1 MNAVKENV
9 FSSEAKEGERMK
21 GICKT
26 DNALYVGQFLDGTTV
41 SIGLNQQQ
49 RWQFETTS
57 DGRVKLTFRN
67 IGIFV
72 SEKQFFADWK
82 IVEKADG

>member
-1 MNAVKENV
+1 
-9 FSSEAKEGERMK
+9 MK

-26 DNALYVGQFLDGTTV
+26 DNALYVGRILDGTTV
-41 SIGLNQQQ
+41 SIGLNRKQ
-49 RWQFETTS
+49 RWQFKTTS

-67 IGIFV
+67 IGIIV

-82 IVEKADG
+82 ILTAEIN

>member
-1 MNAVKENV
+1 
-9 FSSEAKEGERMK
+9 MK

-26 DNALYVGQFLDGTTV
+26 DNALYVGKFLDGTTV
-41 SIGLNQQQ
+41 SIGLNRQQ

-67 IGIFV
+67 IGISV
-72 SEKQFFADWK
+72 SEKQFIAGWK
-82 IVEKADG
+82 IIESQI

>member
-1 MNAVKENV
+1 
-9 FSSEAKEGERMK
+9 MK

-26 DNALYVGQFLDGTTV
+26 DNALYVGKFLDGATV
-41 SIGLNQQQ
+41 SIGLNRQQ
-49 RWQFETTS
+49 RWQFKTTS

-67 IGIFV
+67 IGICV

-82 IVEKADG
+82 IVVTEI

>member
-1 MNAVKENV
+1 
-9 FSSEAKEGERMK
+9 MK

-26 DNALYVGQFLDGTTV
+26 DNALYVGKFLDGTTV
-41 SIGLNQQQ
+41 SVGLNRRQ

-67 IGIFV
+67 IGICV
-72 SEKQFFADWK
+72 SEKQFIAGWK
-82 IVEKADG
+82 IIESQI

>member
-1 MNAVKENV
+1 
-9 FSSEAKEGERMK
+9 MK

-26 DNALYVGQFLDGTTV
+26 DNALYAGKFLDGSTV
-41 SIGLNQQQ
+41 SIGLNRQQ

-72 SEKQFFADWK
+72 SEKQFYADWK
-82 IVEKADG
+82 ILTAEIN

>member
-1 MNAVKENV
+1 
-9 FSSEAKEGERMK
+9 MK

-26 DNALYVGQFLDGTTV
+26 DNALYVGKILDGSIV
-41 SIGLNQQQ
+41 SIGLNRQQ

-67 IGIFV
+67 IDIFV
-72 SEKQFFADWK
+72 PEQQFFEDWK
-82 IVEKADG
+82 ILTAEIN

>member
-1 MNAVKENV
+1 
-9 FSSEAKEGERMK
+9 MK

-26 DNALYVGQFLDGTTV
+26 DNALYVGKFLDGTTV
-41 SIGLNQQQ
+41 SIGLNRQQ

-57 DGRVKLTFRN
+57 DGRVRLTFRN

-72 SEKQFFADWK
+72 SEKQFIADWK
-82 IVEKADG
+82 IIRANV

>member
-1 MNAVKENV
+1 
-9 FSSEAKEGERMK
+9 MK

-26 DNALYVGQFLDGTTV
+26 DNALYVGRFLDGTTV

-49 RWQFETTS
+49 RWQFEITS

-67 IGIFV
+67 IGISV
-72 SEKQFFADWK
+72 SEKQFFKDWK
-82 IVEKADG
+82 IVLAQIN

>member
-1 MNAVKENV
+1 
-9 FSSEAKEGERMK
+9 MK

-26 DNALYVGQFLDGTTV
+26 DNALYVGKFLDGATV
-41 SIGLNQQQ
+41 SIGLNRRQ

-67 IGIFV
+67 IAIIV
-72 SEKQFFADWK
+72 SEKQFYADWK
-82 IVEKADG
+82 ILTAEIN

>member
-1 MNAVKENV
+1 MNILEERK
-9 FSSEAKEGERMK
+9 AKEGERMK

-26 DNALYVGQFLDGTTV
+26 DNAFYVGRFLDGTTV
-41 SIGLNQQQ
+41 RIGLNRKQG
-49 RWQFETTS
+49 WQFETAS

-67 IGIFV
+67 ISIFV

-82 IVEKADG
+82 IVLSQIN

>member
-1 MNAVKENV
+1 
-9 FSSEAKEGERMK
+9 MK

-26 DNALYVGQFLDGTTV
+26 DNALYVGRFLDGTTV
-41 SIGLNQQQ
+41 RIAMNRRQ
-49 RWQFETTS
+49 RWHFETAS

-72 SEKQFFADWK
+72 SEEQFFEDWK
-82 IVEKADG
+82 IILTQIN

>member
-1 MNAVKENV
+1 
-9 FSSEAKEGERMK
+9 MK

-26 DNALYVGQFLDGTTV
+26 DNALYVGKFLDGTTV
-41 SIGLNQQQ
+41 SIGLNRQQ

-72 SEKQFFADWK
+72 SEKQFIAGWK
-82 IVEKADG
+82 IIESQI